1 MNIGEQQLEDIR
13 IWGRYNLPA
22 EKMAILLE
30 LNKEERAEFLMRWND
45 PDDQIRLMWEQGRAK
60 SEIEVMESL
69 EHFSMKEEEGSGEAA
84 KALGYVKSRQRINQL
99 KSDLF
104 NV

>member
-1 MNIGEQQLEDIR
+1 MNLGKQHLEDIR
-13 IWGRYNLPA
+13 IWGRFNLPP

-30 LNKEERAEFLMRWND
+30 LSKDDRELFVMRWKD
-45 PDDQIRLMWEQGRAK
+45 PDDEIRLMWEQGRAK

-69 EHFSMKEEEGSGEAA
+69 ENFSRKEEEGAGEAA

-104 NV
+104 GI